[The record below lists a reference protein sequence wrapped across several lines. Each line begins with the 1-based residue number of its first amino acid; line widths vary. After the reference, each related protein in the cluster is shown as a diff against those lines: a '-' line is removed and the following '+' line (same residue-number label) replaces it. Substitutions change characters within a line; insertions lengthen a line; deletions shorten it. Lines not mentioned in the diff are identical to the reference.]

1 MKNNI
6 LIFGGTFNPIHNG
19 HLILAE
25 NSINEE
31 GFDKVV
37 FIPTMNPYYKDTLDF
52 DTRLKMLKMAIKD
65 NDKFAYSSI
74 EKKYNLEGKLYL
86 ILEKISKLSD
96 DDVTILIGSD
106 SLMNLDWWYKI
117 DEILKKYKI
126 LVLRRDDEDEA
137 IEMKINEYKEKYGA
151 DIKVLNNKRVEI
163 SSSMIREMIKEG
175 KSIKYLVTDEVEKFI
190 KDENL
195 YVWYWK
201 VQRKT

>member
-1 MKNNI
+1 MKNKI

-25 NSINEE
+25 HSINEE

-190 KDENL
+190 EDENL
-195 YVWYWK
+195 YV
-201 VQRKT
+201 

>member
-1 MKNNI
+1 MKNKI

-96 DDVTILIGSD
+96 DNVTILIGSD
-106 SLMNLDWWYKI
+106 SLMNLYWWYKI

-126 LVLRRDDEDEA
+126 LVLRRDDEDET

-151 DIKVLNNKRVEI
+151 DIKLLNNKRVEI

-201 VQRKT
+201 V

>member
-1 MKNNI
+1 MKNKI

-86 ILEKISKLSD
+86 ILEKISKYSD

-175 KSIKYLVTDEVEKFI
+175 KSIKYLVRDDVEKFI

-195 YVWYWK
+195 YV
-201 VQRKT
+201 

>member
-1 MKNNI
+1 MKNKI

-25 NSINEE
+25 HCINEE

-37 FIPTMNPYYKDTLDF
+37 FIPTMNPYYKDTLNF

-65 NDKFAYSSI
+65 NDKFVYSSI
-74 EKKYNLEGKLYL
+74 ENKYNLEGKLYL
-86 ILEKISKLSD
+86 ILEKISELSD
-96 DDVTILIGSD
+96 DDITILIGSD

-126 LVLRRDDEDEA
+126 LVLKRDDEDEA
-137 IEMKINEYKEKYGA
+137 ISIKIAEYKEKYGA

-163 SSSMIREMIKEG
+163 SSSMIREMIKNG
-175 KSIKYLVTDEVEKFI
+175 KSIKYLVRDDVEKFI
-190 KDENL
+190 RDEKL

-201 VQRKT
+201 V

>member
-1 MKNNI
+1 MKNKI

-25 NSINEE
+25 HCINEE

-201 VQRKT
+201 V

>member
-1 MKNNI
+1 MKNKI

-106 SLMNLDWWYKI
+106 SLMNLDWWYKV

-137 IEMKINEYKEKYGA
+137 IEMKINGYKEKYGA
-151 DIKVLNNKRVEI
+151 HIKVLNNKRVEI

-201 VQRKT
+201 V

>member
-1 MKNNI
+1 MKNKI

-25 NSINEE
+25 HCINEE

-117 DEILKKYKI
+117 DKILKKYKI

-151 DIKVLNNKRVEI
+151 HIKVLNNKRVEI

-175 KSIKYLVTDEVEKFI
+175 KSIKYLVRDDVEKFI

-201 VQRKT
+201 V

>member
-1 MKNNI
+1 MKNKI

-25 NSINEE
+25 HCINEE

-195 YVWYWK
+195 YV
-201 VQRKT
+201 

>member
-1 MKNNI
+1 MKNKI

-25 NSINEE
+25 HCINEE
-31 GFDKVV
+31 RFDKVV
-37 FIPTMNPYYKDTLDF
+37 FIPTMNPYYKGTLDF

-86 ILEKISKLSD
+86 ILEKISELSD
-96 DDVTILIGSD
+96 DDITILIGSD

-117 DEILKKYKI
+117 DEILKKYKV
-126 LVLRRDDEDEA
+126 LVLKRDDEDEA
-137 IEMKINEYKEKYGA
+137 IAMKIAEYKEKYGA

-163 SSSMIREMIKEG
+163 SSSMIREMIENG
-175 KSIKYLVTDEVEKFI
+175 KSIKYLVRDDVEKFI
-190 KDENL
+190 RDEKL
-195 YVWYWK
+195 YV
-201 VQRKT
+201 

>member
-1 MKNNI
+1 MKNKI

-25 NSINEE
+25 HCINEE

-86 ILEKISKLSD
+86 ILEKISELSD
-96 DDVTILIGSD
+96 DDITILIGSD

-117 DEILKKYKI
+117 DEILKNYKI
-126 LVLRRDDEDEA
+126 LVLKRDDEDEA
-137 IEMKINEYKEKYGA
+137 ISIKIAEYKEKYGA

-163 SSSMIREMIKEG
+163 SSSMIREMIKSG
-175 KSIKYLVTDEVEKFI
+175 KSIKYLVRDDVEKFI
-190 KDENL
+190 RDEKL
-195 YVWYWK
+195 YV
-201 VQRKT
+201 

>member
-1 MKNNI
+1 MKNKI

-126 LVLRRDDEDEA
+126 LVLKRDDEDEA

-151 DIKVLNNKRVEI
+151 HIKVLNNKRVEI

-175 KSIKYLVTDEVEKFI
+175 KSIKYLVRDDVEKFI

-195 YVWYWK
+195 YV
-201 VQRKT
+201 

>member
-1 MKNNI
+1 MKNKI

-25 NSINEE
+25 HCINEE

-190 KDENL
+190 RDENL

-201 VQRKT
+201 V

>member
-1 MKNNI
+1 MKNKI

-126 LVLRRDDEDEA
+126 LVLKRDDEDEA
-137 IEMKINEYKEKYGA
+137 IEMRINEYKEKYGA
-151 DIKVLNNKRVEI
+151 HIKVLNNKRVEI

-175 KSIKYLVTDEVEKFI
+175 KSIKYLVRDDVEKFI

-201 VQRKT
+201 V

>member
-1 MKNNI
+1 MKNKI

-25 NSINEE
+25 HCINEE

-74 EKKYNLEGKLYL
+74 ENKYNLEGKLYL
-86 ILEKISKLSD
+86 ILEKIAELSD
-96 DDVTILIGSD
+96 DDITILIGSD

-117 DEILKKYKI
+117 DEILKNYKI
-126 LVLRRDDEDEA
+126 LVLKRDDEDEA
-137 IEMKINEYKEKYGA
+137 ISIKIAEYKEKYGA

-163 SSSMIREMIKEG
+163 SSSMIREMIKNG
-175 KSIKYLVTDEVEKFI
+175 KSIKYLVRDDVEKFI
-190 KDENL
+190 RDEKL
-195 YVWYWK
+195 YV
-201 VQRKT
+201 

>member
-1 MKNNI
+1 MKNKI

-25 NSINEE
+25 HSINEE

-106 SLMNLDWWYKI
+106 SLMNLDWWYKV

-151 DIKVLNNKRVEI
+151 HIKVLNNKRVEI

-175 KSIKYLVTDEVEKFI
+175 KSIKYLVTNEVEKFI

-195 YVWYWK
+195 YV
-201 VQRKT
+201 

>member
-1 MKNNI
+1 MKNKI

-86 ILEKISKLSD
+86 ILQKISKLSD
-96 DDVTILIGSD
+96 DDITILIGSD

-195 YVWYWK
+195 YV
-201 VQRKT
+201 

>member
-1 MKNNI
+1 MKNKI

-25 NSINEE
+25 HSINEE

-65 NDKFAYSSI
+65 NDKFTYSSI

-86 ILEKISKLSD
+86 ILEKISELSD
-96 DDVTILIGSD
+96 DDITILIGSD

-195 YVWYWK
+195 YV
-201 VQRKT
+201 

>member
-1 MKNNI
+1 MKNKI

-86 ILEKISKLSD
+86 ILQKISKLSD

-106 SLMNLDWWYKI
+106 GLMNLDWWYKI

-195 YVWYWK
+195 YV
-201 VQRKT
+201 

>member
-1 MKNNI
+1 MKNKI

-37 FIPTMNPYYKDTLDF
+37 FIPTMNPYYKDTFDF

-175 KSIKYLVTDEVEKFI
+175 KSIKYLVTNEVEKFI

-201 VQRKT
+201 V

>member
-1 MKNNI
+1 MKNKI

-25 NSINEE
+25 HCINKE

-86 ILEKISKLSD
+86 ILEKISELSD
-96 DDVTILIGSD
+96 DDITILIGSD

-117 DEILKKYKI
+117 DEILKNYKI
-126 LVLRRDDEDEA
+126 LVLKRDDEDEA
-137 IEMKINEYKEKYGA
+137 IAMKIAEYKEKYGA

-163 SSSMIREMIKEG
+163 SSSMIREMIKNG
-175 KSIKYLVTDEVEKFI
+175 KSIKYLVRDDVEKFI
-190 KDENL
+190 RDENL
-195 YVWYWK
+195 YV
-201 VQRKT
+201 

>member
-1 MKNNI
+1 MKNKI

-126 LVLRRDDEDEA
+126 LVLKRDDEDEA

-195 YVWYWK
+195 YV
-201 VQRKT
+201 

>member
-1 MKNNI
+1 MKNKI

-86 ILEKISKLSD
+86 ILEKISNLSD

-126 LVLRRDDEDEA
+126 LVLRRDDEDET

-195 YVWYWK
+195 YV
-201 VQRKT
+201 

>member
-1 MKNNI
+1 MKNKI

-106 SLMNLDWWYKI
+106 SLMNLDWWYKV

-126 LVLRRDDEDEA
+126 IVLKRDDEDEA
-137 IEMKINEYKEKYGA
+137 IEMKINEYKEKYGVH
-151 DIKVLNNKRVEI
+151 IKVLNNKRVEI

-175 KSIKYLVTDEVEKFI
+175 KSIKYLVRDDVEKFI

-201 VQRKT
+201 V

>member
-1 MKNNI
+1 MKNKI

-52 DTRLKMLKMAIKD
+52 DTRLKMLKMAIKN

-151 DIKVLNNKRVEI
+151 HIKVLNNKRVEI

-201 VQRKT
+201 V

>member
-1 MKNNI
+1 MKNKI

-25 NSINEE
+25 HCINEE

-74 EKKYNLEGKLYL
+74 EKRYNLEGKLYL
-86 ILEKISKLSD
+86 ILEKISELSD
-96 DDVTILIGSD
+96 DDITILIGSD

-117 DEILKKYKI
+117 DEILKNYKI
-126 LVLRRDDEDEA
+126 LVLKRDDDDEA
-137 IEMKINEYKEKYGA
+137 ISIKIAEYKEKYGA

-163 SSSMIREMIKEG
+163 SSSMIREMIKSD
-175 KSIKYLVTDEVEKFI
+175 KSIKYLVRDDVEKFI
-190 KDENL
+190 RDEKL
-195 YVWYWK
+195 YV
-201 VQRKT
+201 

>member
-1 MKNNI
+1 MKNKI

-96 DDVTILIGSD
+96 DEVTILIGSD

-201 VQRKT
+201 V

>member
-1 MKNNI
+1 MKNKI

-106 SLMNLDWWYKI
+106 SLMNLDWWYKV

-151 DIKVLNNKRVEI
+151 HIKVLNNKRVEI

-175 KSIKYLVTDEVEKFI
+175 KSIKYLVTNEVEKFI

-201 VQRKT
+201 V

>member
-1 MKNNI
+1 MCI
-6 LIFGGTFNPIHNG
+6 R
-19 HLILAE
+19 
-25 NSINEE
+25 
-31 GFDKVV
+31 D
-37 FIPTMNPYYKDTLDF
+37 
-52 DTRLKMLKMAIKD
+52 RD

-117 DEILKKYKI
+117 DKILKKYKI

-195 YVWYWK
+195 YV
-201 VQRKT
+201 

>member
-1 MKNNI
+1 MKNKI

-86 ILEKISKLSD
+86 ILEKISRLSD

-126 LVLRRDDEDEA
+126 LVLRRDDKDEA

-151 DIKVLNNKRVEI
+151 HIKVLNNKRVEI

-201 VQRKT
+201 V

>member
-1 MKNNI
+1 MKNKI

-96 DDVTILIGSD
+96 DDITILIGSD

-126 LVLRRDDEDEA
+126 LVLKRDDEDEA
-137 IEMKINEYKEKYGA
+137 IEMRINEYKEKYGA
-151 DIKVLNNKRVEI
+151 HIKVLNNKRVEI

-175 KSIKYLVTDEVEKFI
+175 KSIKYLVRDDVEKFI

-201 VQRKT
+201 V

>member
-1 MKNNI
+1 MKNKI

-25 NSINEE
+25 HCINEE

-37 FIPTMNPYYKDTLDF
+37 FIPTMNPYYKDTLNF

-74 EKKYNLEGKLYL
+74 EKRYNLEGKLYL

-96 DDVTILIGSD
+96 DDITILIGSD

-126 LVLRRDDEDEA
+126 LVLKRDDEDEA
-137 IEMKINEYKEKYGA
+137 ISIKIAEYKEKYGA

-163 SSSMIREMIKEG
+163 SSSMIREMIKNG
-175 KSIKYLVTDEVEKFI
+175 KSIKYLVRDDVEKFI
-190 KDENL
+190 RDEKL
-195 YVWYWK
+195 YV
-201 VQRKT
+201 

>member
-1 MKNNI
+1 MKNKI

-86 ILEKISKLSD
+86 ILEKISELSD
-96 DDVTILIGSD
+96 DDITILIGSD

-126 LVLRRDDEDEA
+126 LVLKRDDEDEA
-137 IEMKINEYKEKYGA
+137 IITKIAEYKEKYGA
-151 DIKVLNNKRVEI
+151 EIKVLNNKRVEI
-163 SSSMIREMIKEG
+163 SSNMIREMIRED
-175 KSIKYLVTDEVEKFI
+175 KSIKYLVRDDVEKFI
-190 KDENL
+190 RDENL

-201 VQRKT
+201 V

>member
-1 MKNNI
+1 MKNKI

-126 LVLRRDDEDEA
+126 LVLKRDDEDEA
-137 IEMKINEYKEKYGA
+137 IEMRINEYKEKYGA
-151 DIKVLNNKRVEI
+151 HIKVLNNKRVEI

-175 KSIKYLVTDEVEKFI
+175 KSIKYLVRDDVEKFI

-195 YVWYWK
+195 YV
-201 VQRKT
+201 

>member
-1 MKNNI
+1 MKNKI

-106 SLMNLDWWYKI
+106 SLMNLDWWYKV

-126 LVLRRDDEDEA
+126 LVLKRDDEDEA

-175 KSIKYLVTDEVEKFI
+175 KSIKYLVTDDVEKFI

-201 VQRKT
+201 V